1 MPRAGPE
8 QEEWALA
15 ACDLPSTR
23 GGGHSAS
30 QPPARE
36 APVSASPA
44 KRTLH
49 LRLNRHPGSSENGL
63 LLLPPQFLV
72 LSGGFDQLTSVRW
85 ELFSFPQVKYSLVSC
100 RVAALC
106 QLL

>member
-8 QEEWALA
+8 EEEWALA

-30 QPPARE
+30 QPPAGE

-44 KRTLH
+44 KRTPALETQQAP
-49 LRLNRHPGSSENGL
+49 R
-63 LLLPPQFLV
+63 
-72 LSGGFDQLTSVRW
+72 
-85 ELFSFPQVKYSLVSC
+85 VK
-100 RVAALC
+100 
-106 QLL
+106 